1 MVMMNLFNEPTGFRL
16 ARLELYNWGTFHNE
30 IWTMQPDAQTAVLT
44 GVNGSGKS
52 TVVDALL
59 TLLVEHRKRNY
70 NMASGTGNRGE
81 RQERTYVR
89 GQYSRSRSEDSIEA
103 KANSLRGP
111 ESHSV
116 LLAVFLDPS
125 QQKTVTLA
133 QILWLSNVDR
143 VEKRFYVAPFELT
156 IEKHFGQRHI
166 TGKHLPDGVQ
176 TFGNSFS
183 EYIRVA
189 RKLLGLNGK
198 PKALDLFNQ
207 TVAVK
212 DITGLNSF
220 VREHMLDKGNPDER
234 VEALRTQYRELNDA
248 HVAIQKAARQLGIL
262 APLVEAG
269 REYRR
274 YETQIERYE
283 AVRPLIPFYVAGQ
296 ARKLLTQAIETTKG
310 LRTTE
315 QSRLETVEA
324 ELESLRHSL
333 EQVKFSIAQN
343 SVGQMKREIESRLP
357 SLRNEIDALKRATKN
372 YDQQATL
379 LGWPVYQNEDDF
391 HHNRKQ
397 ARVAR
402 QTTQAAIT
410 ELESQRTGAE
420 IEQADL
426 VKQAKI
432 LNEEIEYLRQNLS
445 NIPRKVAL
453 IREEIGA
460 ALGLSPDT
468 LTFAGELL
476 RVRNEDAV
484 WEGALERL
492 LHSFAQDL
500 LVPEDQYAAVSRFV
514 NSHNLRGRLVYRRI
528 EADHSRSQPV
538 AASQTGEFAFDK
550 VQIKQDTPY
559 HDWLAAELMRRFNY
573 VCCVSLAD
581 FQQAERAITREGQ
594 IKHNRSRHEKDDRH
608 NLNDRSRYVLGWDN
622 RQKLHQLETELDD
635 VARQTQKLAEQTRKI
650 KETLDRRR
658 NEVRALENLLDVT
671 TFASIDWRSRQI
683 ELDRL
688 ENQLANLDDS
698 ELRNLEQQQE
708 VLQEQV
714 QRVSNRRDE
723 VTSRIAVL
731 NTKLGES
738 QQALKKANA
747 TLETV
752 TEELR
757 TLAARVQDVFTEI
770 DKEPLT
776 IEGLNIRHVELET
789 SIRNRVGGFRGH
801 QNRSEAVII
810 DAMRTFRREY
820 ADEGA
825 ALTASIDT
833 LAAFEQIHRRL
844 ESDDLPKYEAR
855 FKAMLDRTVTRG
867 VIAFYSNLTE
877 QERQI
882 ERSIDELNDSL
893 AKVDYGSGSTIRLI
907 AERTRDPEIND
918 FRRQIE
924 ACIPDAGD
932 NSREELERAFDRI
945 KRLIEQFDN
954 DPGWMRRVIDVRR
967 WREFSA
973 EQIDADGRQVDYYT
987 DSSGKS
993 GGQKAKLAYTIL
1005 ASAIA
1010 YQYGL
1015 QDIFTEPRSFRFV
1028 VIDEAFSK
1036 LDDDNARFAMQL
1048 FDQLG
1053 LQLLVVTPMQQLHII
1068 ENYVHTYHLVVNNA
1082 EGNHSRLFN
1091 LSHAEYVERRR
1102 EFLAEVQTP

>member
-248 HVAIQKAARQLGIL
+248 HAAIQKAARQLRIL

-283 AVRPLIPFYVAGQ
+283 ATRPLIPFYVAGQ

-315 QSRLETVEA
+315 QSRLGTVEA

-844 ESDDLPKYEAR
+844 ESDDIPKYEAR

-893 AKVDYGSGSTIRLI
+893 AKVDYGNGSTIRLI

-1068 ENYVHTYHLVVNNA
+1068 ENYVQTYHLVVNNA